1 MGCCLWGR
9 TESDTTEVTQ
19 QQHVYI
25 TDCLPQKLTQNYKSI
40 KKKKKRLHKGHLN
53 WILKGDR
60 DSLGRKEERAFQ
72 MHTGCVKV
80 ERERS
85 DAVVWGQ

>member
-1 MGCCLWGR
+1 M
-9 TESDTTEVTQ
+9 
-19 QQHVYI
+19 YI
-25 TDCLPQKLTQNYKSI
+25 YNRFTLLQKLTQNYKSV
-40 KKKKKRLHKGHLN
+40 KKKESLHKGYLN

-60 DSLGRKEERAFQ
+60 DLLGRKEERAFQ

-80 ERERS
+80 ERECS